1 MLQVGGHGH
10 PEPADIRDIFHW
22 MNVLSTTGS
31 GENLDD
37 PRLRYAYSRDHG
49 MFIGSGAVEAG
60 CKAVIGHNAVPT
72 VMRHRDWAGLISAG
86 ALPRT
91 FRTTFTVDQPI
102 SRFGSFNGTVNLS
115 QPNWPM

>member
-1 MLQVGGHGH
+1 
-10 PEPADIRDIFHW
+10 

-60 CKAVIGHNAVPT
+60 W
-72 VMRHRDWAGLISAG
+72 R
-86 ALPRT
+86 AL
-91 FRTTFTVDQPI
+91 
-102 SRFGSFNGTVNLS
+102 SG
-115 QPNWPM
+115 W